1 MKISFGMAIS
11 ALAASAQA
19 ASLDPTFGSAGIT
32 STAFG
37 SYGAAAK
44 VVIQPDGRIVT
55 AGQDALGDFAL
66 ARYTTTG
73 ALDTS
78 FNGTG
83 KVTTTPSG
91 SCSGQARALALQAD
105 GKIVVAGTSCPN
117 FTSTRNF
124 TVYRYNTD
132 GSLDTSFGSSGKATV
147 NFYAGASEAFA
158 VAVQGGSI
166 WVAGYAGSG
175 FALARLTSS
184 GTLDYSFGSG
194 TGTVTS
200 AVGTSSAFANSL
212 AIQADGKPVLAG
224 YASSGGTVFALTRY
238 TANGALDTTFGTGG
252 KVLTNVG
259 GTFSGNS
266 AIATALAIQVDGKIV
281 AAGYANSTSGGYY
294 RFAAVRYTSTGALDS
309 GFGSG
314 TGKVLAAIGSGD
326 AIGSDMAI
334 DASGGIVV
342 GGYSSAGSYRQ
353 LTLNRYDQLGN
364 QDYSF
369 GPVATAVGSANAAV
383 QGLAIQGDGKIVV
396 VGYGNSPTT
405 FVVARYQ

>member
-1 MKISFGMAIS
+1 M
-11 ALAASAQA
+11 
-19 ASLDPTFGSAGIT
+19 
-32 STAFG
+32 
-37 SYGAAAK
+37 
-44 VVIQPDGRIVT
+44 
-55 AGQDALGDFAL
+55 
-66 ARYTTTG
+66 
-73 ALDTS
+73 LDTS

-124 TVYRYNTD
+124 TIYRYNTD
-132 GSLDTSFGSSGKATV
+132 GSLDTGFGSSGKATV
-147 NFYAGASEAFA
+147 NFYAGASEAYA
-158 VAVQGGSI
+158 VAVQGSSI

-175 FALARLTSS
+175 FALARLTSG

-238 TANGALDTTFGTGG
+238 TISGALDTTFGTGG

-259 GTFSGNS
+259 GNS
-266 AIATALAIQVDGKIV
+266 SIATSLAIQSDGNIV
-281 AAGYANSTSGGYY
+281 AAGYAKSTSAGFY
-294 RFAAVRYTSTGALDS
+294 RFAAVRYTSAGALDS
-309 GFGSG
+309 YFGSG
-314 TGKVLAAIGSGD
+314 TGKVLTAIGSGD
-326 AIGSDMAI
+326 AIGSDVAI
-334 DASGGIVV
+334 DANGGIIV
-342 GGYSSAGSYRQ
+342 GGYSNAGSYRQ
-353 LTLNRYDQLGN
+353 LTLNRYDQYGN
-364 QDYSF
+364 QDASF
-369 GPVATAVGSANAAV
+369 GPVSTTVGSANAAV
-383 QGLAIQGDGKIVV
+383 QGLALQSDGKIVV
-396 VGYGNSPTT
+396 AGYGNSPSA